1 MPTLSRKVI
10 LPVVCGVLIILLSVA
25 GYTSAVLPWF
35 LDYYDYLQGQ
45 TRNSIDYGTVVKAYH
60 DYHWIG
66 VPLEL
71 CSIGFGV
78 QLLKRAEQRANHVV
92 WYAMLSMSLSVFW
105 LVWTLCAERSLYVLL
120 LPA

>member
-1 MPTLSRKVI
+1 MPTLSRKTIV
-10 LPVVCGVLIILLSVA
+10 PVVCGISITVLSVA
-25 GYTSAVLPWF
+25 GYTCAMLPWF

-45 TRNSIDYGTVVKAYH
+45 TRNGIDYGTVVKAFH

-66 VPLEL
+66 VPLAL
-71 CSIGFGV
+71 CSIGYGV
-78 QLLKRAEQRANHVV
+78 QLLKRAEQRADHVV